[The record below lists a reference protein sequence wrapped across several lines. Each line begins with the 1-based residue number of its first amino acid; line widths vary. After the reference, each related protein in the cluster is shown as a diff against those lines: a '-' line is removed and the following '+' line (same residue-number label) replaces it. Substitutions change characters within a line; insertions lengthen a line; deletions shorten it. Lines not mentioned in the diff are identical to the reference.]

1 LTLMEIL
8 SGRSVVVGLKG
19 QNKREVLEELVNSLE
34 VGDKI
39 TDRDKVLDAV
49 LLREEIMSTGIGHG
63 IAIPHGKSEYVT
75 ELGGVLGIKKEGVDF
90 DALDGKPTYIF
101 FLLVSPL
108 DVSGPHIKALAR
120 ISRLLKGED
129 FRQKLIAAADNEDAI
144 AIIEEEEKKY

>member
-1 LTLMEIL
+1 MTLMEIL
-8 SGRSVVVGLKG
+8 SGKSVVVGLEG
-19 QNKREVLEELVNSLE
+19 QNKRDVLIELVNSLE

-75 ELGGVLGIKKEGVDF
+75 ELGGVLGIKKDGGDF

-129 FRQKLIAAADNEDAI
+129 FRQKLIAAVDKDDAI

>member
-1 LTLMEIL
+1 VTLMEIL
-8 SGRSVVVGLKG
+8 SGKSVIVGLKG

-75 ELGGVLGIKKEGVDF
+75 ELGGVLGIKKEGIDF

-129 FRQKLIAAADNEDAI
+129 FRQQLIAAVDKEDAI
-144 AIIEEEEKKY
+144 AIIKEEEKKY

>member
-1 LTLMEIL
+1 MTLIEIL
-8 SGRSVVVGLKG
+8 SGKSVVVGLEG
-19 QNKREVLEELVNSLE
+19 QNKRDVLIELVNSLE

-75 ELGGVLGIKKEGVDF
+75 ELGGVLGIKKDGVDF

-129 FRQKLIAAADNEDAI
+129 FRQKLIAAVDKDDAI

>member
-1 LTLMEIL
+1 MEIL
-8 SGRSVVVGLKG
+8 SGKSVIVGLKG

-75 ELGGVLGIKKEGVDF
+75 ELGGVLGIKKEGIDF

-129 FRQKLIAAADNEDAI
+129 FRQQLIAAVDKEDAI
-144 AIIEEEEKKY
+144 AIIKEEEKKY

>member
-1 LTLMEIL
+1 MTLMEIL

>member
-1 LTLMEIL
+1 MTLMEIL
-8 SGRSVVVGLKG
+8 SDKSVIVGLKG
-19 QNKREVLEELVNSLE
+19 ESKREILEELVDALE

-39 TDRDKVLDAV
+39 VDREKVLDTV

-63 IAIPHGKSEYVT
+63 IAIPHGKSEFVT
-75 ELGGVLGIKKEGVDF
+75 ELGGVLGIKSSGVEF

-101 FLLVSPL
+101 FLLVSPM

-129 FRQKLIAAADNEDAI
+129 FRQQLISVADNESAI
-144 AIIEEEEKKY
+144 AIIEAEEKRH